1 MNSRSKIRL
10 SAGGRTSTE
19 PSTAHRLTGSDSATL
34 LPLVDVP
41 SCYVYSVSR
50 SENSGRND
58 HPPSFSGKEML
69 GSRSKRPTRAA
80 VLKPGSLRES
90 PSAAASYDQ

>member
-1 MNSRSKIRL
+1 MNSRSKMRL
-10 SAGGRTSTE
+10 RAGGRTSTE
-19 PSTAHRLTGSDSATL
+19 PSTAQRLIGSDSATL
-34 LPLVDVP
+34 APLLDVP
-41 SCYVYSVSR
+41 SCWVYSVSR

-58 HPPSFSGKEML
+58 HPSSFSGNDTV
-69 GSRSKRPTRAA
+69 GSKSKRPTSAA